1 MGKNNRIKM
10 GDELINIGINHAAYK
25 VGKREILG
33 WANDVLD
40 TNLGDVAGHVG
51 DAAAYCQLLHS
62 VNRKAVNLKN
72 VKFDAR
78 DDYGFNINY
87 QILQKAFKFL
97 HIDKII
103 RPDALMR
110 GKPLDNLE
118 FIQWLKH
125 YCTHVSTEE
134 NYAGTAERE
143 KYFPGLAKR
152 DKRWN
157 GSGGTSSGGGASRP
171 LKTSEASN
179 KPAPARRVPA
189 KTARP
194 TAGSN
199 ASAPVKSSKE
209 LDACKAELAEKEEA
223 AADLQLNVDALE
235 KERDF
240 YFGKLR
246 DIEILCQERETDDID
261 ENMASLVDT
270 IKKIMYATDDADE
283 APEEAAEEVENDE
296 SY

>member
-87 QILQKAFKFL
+87 QILQKAFKVMK
-97 HIDKII
+97 IDKVI

-125 YCTHVSTEE
+125 YCTNVSSGEG
-134 NYAGTAERE
+134 YCGQAERE
-143 KYFPGLAKR
+143 KYFPNLGKK
-152 DKRWN
+152 DKRWA
-157 GSGGTSSGGGASRP
+157 GSGKSSSAGAGVSESAAPSRP
-171 LKTSEASN
+171 AAR
-179 KPAPARRVPA
+179 KPAPAKKAPVRAASRA
-189 KTARP
+189 DSA
-194 TAGSN
+194 ASN
-199 ASAPVKSSKE
+199 ASAAQVTT
-209 LDACKAELAEKEEA
+209 LKEEVSTA
-223 AADLQLNVDALE
+223 NQLNEDLQLNVDALE

-246 DIEILCQERETDDID
+246 EIELLCQEREDDD
-261 ENMASLVDT
+261 VGEPLAGLVGA
-270 IKKIMYATDDADE
+270 IKEIMYATDDADGE
-283 APEEAAEEVENDE
+283 PAEEEDE
-296 SY
+296 EDL

>member
-25 VGKREILG
+25 VGKRKILG

-87 QILQKAFKFL
+87 QILQKAFKVMK
-97 HIDKII
+97 IDKVI

-125 YCTHVSTEE
+125 YCTNVSSTEG
-134 NYAGTAERE
+134 YSGMAERE
-143 KYFPGLAKR
+143 KYHPNLGKK
-152 DKRWN
+152 DKRWA
-157 GSGGTSSGGGASRP
+157 GSGKASAGGGADVAAP
-171 LKTSEASN
+171 AAAK
-179 KPAPARRVPA
+179 KPAAARKPAAPSRA
-189 KTARP
+189 
-194 TAGSN
+194 AGGN
-199 ASAPVKSSKE
+199 ASAASS
-209 LDACKAELAEKEEA
+209 AELQSAKDSLAEQTQITE
-223 AADLQLNVDALE
+223 DLQLNVDALE

-246 DIEILCQERETDDID
+246 EIELLCQEREDDD
-261 ENMASLVDT
+261 MQDNEPLSTLVNT
-270 IKKIMYATDDADE
+270 IKEIMYATDDAD
-283 APEEAAEEVENDE
+283 APAAEEEEDE
-296 SY
+296 EDL

>member
-87 QILQKAFKFL
+87 QILQKAFKL
-97 HIDKII
+97 QKIDKVI

-125 YCTHVSTEE
+125 YCTNSSSGDG
-134 NYAGTAERE
+134 YCGQAERE
-143 KYFPGLAKR
+143 KWHPNLGKK
-152 DKRWN
+152 DKRWA
-157 GSGGTSSGGGASRP
+157 GSGKASSGGGADVAAPAAAR
-171 LKTSEASN
+171 
-179 KPAPARRVPA
+179 KPAAPSRA
-189 KTARP
+189 
-194 TAGSN
+194 AGGN
-199 ASAPVKSSKE
+199 ASAASS
-209 LDACKAELAEKEEA
+209 AELQSAKDSLAEQTQMTE
-223 AADLQLNVDALE
+223 DLQLNVDALE

-246 DIEILCQERETDDID
+246 EIELLCQEREDDD
-261 ENMASLVDT
+261 MQDNEPLSTLVNT
-270 IKKIMYATDDADE
+270 IKEIMYATDDAD
-283 APEEAAEEVENDE
+283 APAAEEEEDE
-296 SY
+296 EDL

>member
-87 QILQKAFKFL
+87 QILQKAFKVMK
-97 HIDKII
+97 IDKVI

-125 YCTHVSTEE
+125 YCTNVSSTEG
-134 NYAGTAERE
+134 YSGMAERE
-143 KYFPGLAKR
+143 KYHPGLGKK
-152 DKRWN
+152 DKRWA
-157 GSGGTSSGGGASRP
+157 GAGKASAGGGA
-171 LKTSEASN
+171 LKPSASNN
-179 KPAPARRVPA
+179 KPAAVRVAAKKPAASKAAKPA
-189 KTARP
+189 ADSGSAKSAKEIQELKTQVA
-194 TAGSN
+194 
-199 ASAPVKSSKE
+199 E
-209 LDACKAELAEKEEA
+209 KAEA
-223 AADLQLNVDALE
+223 ATDLQLNIDALE

-246 DIEILCQERETDDID
+246 DIEILCQEREGDQMDD
-261 ENMASLVDT
+261 NLSTLVDA
-270 IKKIMYATDDADE
+270 IKAIMYATDDTA
-283 APEEAAEEVENDE
+283 EAAEAVEDEVEDDD